1 MNDEN
6 KHPRPRIT
14 GEDEF
19 MAAKS
24 AGQNGGVHESSKEK
38 DISLENIPLS
48 AENIR
53 ALGYVL
59 ACYHN
64 AIKMNPDPDG
74 PPLALVIETKDKI
87 DAILSV
93 FPPHKNTGD

>member
-14 GEDEF
+14 GEAEF

-24 AGQNGGVHESSKEK
+24 AGQNGGIQEPTKEK
-38 DISLENIPLS
+38 IEIPLS

-53 ALGYVL
+53 ACGYVL
-59 ACYHN
+59 AVYRD

-74 PPLALVIETKDKI
+74 PPLTLVTETKDKI
-87 DAILSV
+87 DALLNV
-93 FPPHKNTGD
+93 FPIQGDTR